1 MISCGGESYL
11 EIVEPVASPD
21 GDFARRVA
29 LVELE
34 VHVEHNKLPMF
45 TRFRSERENQAPF
58 EEN

>member
-1 MISCGGESYL
+1 
-11 EIVEPVASPD
+11 VEPIAGPD
-21 GDFARRVA
+21 GDLARRVA